1 MEVGRTILE
10 QLGGN
15 RFLAMTGAKP
25 IGIKNGLK
33 LQLKMTTVKIGKN
46 LEITL
51 NGNDLYDLAFYNI
64 DKKTYDKVV
73 KKEIK
78 DLYCDQLVEIFER
91 ETGLFTSL

>member
-1 MEVGRTILE
+1 MEVGKTILS

-25 IGIKNGLK
+25 IGIKDGLK

-46 LEITL
+46 LEIVL
-51 NGNDLYDLAFYNI
+51 NGNDLYDLTFYNI
-64 DKKTYDKVV
+64 DKNTFGKVV

-78 DLYCDQLVEIFER
+78 DLYCDQLVEVFER